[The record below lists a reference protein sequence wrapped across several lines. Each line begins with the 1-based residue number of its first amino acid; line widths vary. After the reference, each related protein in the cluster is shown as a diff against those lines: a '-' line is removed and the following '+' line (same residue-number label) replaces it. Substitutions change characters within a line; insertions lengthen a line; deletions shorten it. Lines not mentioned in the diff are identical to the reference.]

1 MASFRKKGNGW
12 EASICCQGIRESKT
26 FTTKLEAS
34 HWAVQAEQEI
44 LNGKRGKIPNKTF
57 GDLMHRYSITVSP
70 TKRGGSWEVKRIT
83 AFRRDVIADV
93 KLSDLNSEHFSE
105 WRDKRLLSVSA
116 GTVLREMNL
125 LSHILNTAVKDW
137 NWLKSN
143 PLSGVR
149 RPAEPLPRDRL
160 ITERELDRLTLSLGY
175 DYETSPDSVSA
186 RVGACLLF
194 AVETAMRAGEI
205 ASLLWDCVDVDRC
218 TALLTSTKNGTR
230 RTVPLSPEAIRIIL
244 QMPRDAETVFNLTAS
259 QIDINFRKAKARAM
273 IDDLHFHDSRHLAI
287 TRLSKKL
294 DVLALARM
302 VGHKDLRELMTYYN
316 ESAEEMAKKLI

>member
-12 EASICCQGIRESKT
+12 EASICCQGVRTSRT
-26 FTTKLEAS
+26 FSTKLEAS
-34 HWAVQAEQEI
+34 HWAAQTEQEI
-44 LNGKRGKIPNKTF
+44 IDGKRGKIPNKTF
-57 GDLMHRYSITVSP
+57 SDLMKRYADTVSP
-70 TKRGGSWEVKRIT
+70 TKRGGPWEVKRIN
-83 AFRRDVIADV
+83 AFQRDVIASV
-93 KLSDLNSEHFSE
+93 KLSDLGSEYFSE
-105 WRDKRLLSVSA
+105 WRDRRLAAVSA

-125 LSHILNTAVKDW
+125 LSHILSTAVKDW

-149 RPAEPLPRDRL
+149 RPAEPLPRERL
-160 ITERELDRLTLSLGY
+160 ISDHELDRLILALGY
-175 DYETSPDSVSA
+175 DYEIAPDSVSA

-205 ASLLWDCVDVDRC
+205 AALPWSCVDVDKC
-218 TALLTSTKNGTR
+218 TAILTSTKNGTR
-230 RTVPLSPEAIRIIL
+230 RTVPLSLEAIRIIQ
-244 QMPRDAETVFNLTAS
+244 QMPRDADTVFGLTPA
-259 QIDINFRKAKARAM
+259 QIDANFRKAKARAM
-273 IDDLHFHDSRHLAI
+273 LDDLHFHDSRHLAI

-316 ESAEEMAKKLI
+316 ETAEELAKKLQ